1 MEFLWILLIIFI
13 IFPPLGAGIGL
24 FVGLVGLIVS
34 PILIWL
40 AYRSDKSMHDGEE

>member
-1 MEFLWILLIIFI
+1 MEFLWILLIIFVVC
-13 IFPPLGAGIGL
+13 PPVGAVVGL
-24 FVGLVGLIVS
+24 FVGLVGLVVS